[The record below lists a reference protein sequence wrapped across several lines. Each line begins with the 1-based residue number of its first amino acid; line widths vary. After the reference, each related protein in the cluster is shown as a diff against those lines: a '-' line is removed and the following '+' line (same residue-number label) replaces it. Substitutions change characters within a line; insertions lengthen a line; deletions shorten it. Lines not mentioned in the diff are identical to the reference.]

1 MAEPSHSATSSDP
14 QPARDSRQAGATRGQ
29 AVQRARWPLMAAVV
43 WLALVAAV
51 AWWLSGKII
60 GAHVKGIAMAAQ
72 HDATITAQIVDR
84 TFTEVSAI
92 TQMVAG
98 QGAVRDQLVRIPNVA
113 ALNLPPNSPI
123 SAVRQT
129 LMADPLLM
137 DINQYL
143 EGLADSMGYER
154 IHILT
159 MTGLGITSSNWR
171 DRATQI
177 GTSFGGIREFETSIQ
192 KSSGHVFMQGQ
203 LNGSPGFLFFNRVSD
218 GPMGLGMVVI
228 RKDSAQLLPQLPG
241 EQRALVV
248 DRNNVVISASEADFI
263 LRHVGPIPPEMLI
276 PKSGARQD
284 DVRPQD
290 LPIIEMMRPE
300 KVLDRD
306 HWILNGEPS
315 IVTRSPLADDTYRLI
330 TVRPIGPVTL
340 MQRWHAGV
348 AVLVA
353 LLGLA
358 LIWLTSKIARQIA
371 ARRAAEQ
378 RMSAEHTAFL
388 QGMIDRIPIP
398 VFYTGADQRLRGCNL
413 AYTEAMGCNASAI
426 IGKTLAEIPGAG
438 MAEQHALLQSSQLQ
452 LARPGGQLHH
462 DAVFTFADGQA
473 HTTLFAVSAFAGTGG
488 PNEAPAG
495 MVGTIVDVS
504 TLTEVQREL
513 RLAKEVAEEATQT
526 KSMFLAN
533 MSHEIRTPMNAII
546 GLSHL
551 ALKTELSPRQQD
563 YVSKIHKAGLSLLG
577 LINDILDF
585 SKIEA
590 GKLDLETVDF
600 HLDREFESASAMV
613 ANKTAEKGI
622 ELVFDIPQD
631 VPQFL
636 RGDPL
641 RLRQVLTNLLSN
653 AVKFTEA
660 GHITVAVR
668 VAQALEQRVQLRIE
682 VTDSGIG
689 MTPAQQA
696 RLFSAFTQ
704 ADGSVTRKYGGTG
717 LGLAITRSLVQMMG
731 GEVDI
736 QSTPGVGSTFGFNV
750 WFEHGQ
756 PVVAGHVVPPAL
768 NNARALVVDDNETA
782 RHILAS
788 HLRALHLEVSEADS
802 GQAALDAVCAA
813 DATAPFDVVFLDW
826 KMPGLDGIE
835 TALQLQADS
844 SLSKVPRLVMA
855 TAFGQEEAR
864 ANAETA
870 GIEAFLV
877 KPVSPSTLMDTLVEL
892 FSGPKAQTI
901 DLSLKE
907 ATVNLT
913 GLRLLLVEDNEIN
926 QQIALEL
933 LRGAGAEVDLADN
946 GQAAVDMANAAPA
959 DTYDAVLMDLQ
970 MPIMGGLQAT
980 ENILANPRHEGL
992 PIIAMTANAMT
1003 EERAGC
1009 LRVGMVD
1016 HVAKPLDP
1024 EHMMRT
1030 VLKWSRR
1037 KPSPATV
1044 TPAMP
1049 SETTMSSPITSSI
1062 SATALPVTSDI
1073 DLPSGLRR
1081 VGGNQDL
1088 HVRLLSKF
1096 VDHHAHAGQEV
1107 RDALAQ
1113 GDTATAERAAHTVRG
1128 VAGNVGLN
1136 GVAAAAQALEGALHN
1151 GADTATLLP
1160 ALEAAIAHAVQ
1171 VLKMEFPATV
1181 LTTADLTEA
1190 APPTIRDADFEQHLE
1205 QLTTLLRD
1213 SDSAA
1218 IDFVA
1223 AHQASLRSGLPS
1235 ERFHALQQALDQ
1247 YDFELAL
1254 EEALTAAA

>member
-1 MAEPSHSATSSDP
+1 MAEPSHSATLVP
-14 QPARDSRQAGATRGQ
+14 PEPARTSPGAP
-29 AVQRARWPLMAAVV
+29 ASPAQRSQRTRWPLMAAVV
-43 WLALVAAV
+43 WLAMVATV
-51 AWWLSGKII
+51 AWWLSGQII
-60 GAHVKGIAMAAQ
+60 GAHVKGLAVAAQ

-98 QGAVRDQLVRIPNVA
+98 QGAIRDQLVRYPNIA
-113 ALNLPPNSPI
+113 ALKLPPGVPTAS
-123 SAVRQT
+123 VRQK
-129 LMADPLLM
+129 LLADPQLM

-143 EGLADSMGYER
+143 EGLSGSMSYER
-154 IHILT
+154 IHVMT
-159 MTGLGITSSNWR
+159 MTGLSIASSNWR
-171 DRATQI
+171 DRATQV
-177 GTSFGGIREFETSIQ
+177 GTSFGTTPEFESNIH
-192 KSSGHVFMQGQ
+192 KSSGHVFTQGQ
-203 LNGSPGFLFFNRVSD
+203 FNGSPGFLFFNRVTD
-218 GPMGLGMVVI
+218 GPMGLGVVVI
-228 RKDSAQLLPQLPG
+228 RKESSELLPQLPG
-241 EQRALVV
+241 EQQALVV
-248 DRNNVVISASEADFI
+248 DRNNVVVSASVADFI
-263 LRHVGPIPPEMLI
+263 LRHVGPIPPEMLVPQAGERPDAI
-276 PKSGARQD
+276 
-284 DVRPQD
+284 RPQD
-290 LPIIEMMRPE
+290 MPIIEMTRPE

-306 HWILNGEPS
+306 HWVLNGVPS
-315 IVTRSPLADDTYRLI
+315 IVTRVPLADDTYRLI

-340 MQRWHAGV
+340 MQRWHTGV
-348 AVLVA
+348 AVVVGF
-353 LLGLA
+353 LGLI
-358 LIWLTSKIARQIA
+358 LIWLSSKIVRQIA
-371 ARRAAEQ
+371 ARRQTEQ
-378 RMSAEHTAFL
+378 RMNAEHTTFL

-398 VFYTGADQRLRGCNL
+398 VFYTGADQRLRGCNQ
-413 AYTEAMGCNASAI
+413 AYTEAMGCDAASI
-426 IGKTLAEIPGAG
+426 IGKTLAQIPGAG
-438 MAEQHALLQSSQLQ
+438 MAEQHALLQADQLQ
-452 LARPGGQLHH
+452 LARPGGQVQQE
-462 DAVFTFADGQA
+462 AVFTFADGKP

-551 ALKTELSPRQQD
+551 ALKTDLTPRQQD

-613 ANKTAEKGI
+613 ANKAADKGI

-631 VPQFL
+631 VPQSL

-660 GHITVAVR
+660 GHITVTVR
-668 VAQALEQRVQLRIE
+668 VAQALEHRVQLRIE
-682 VTDSGIG
+682 VSDSGIG

-731 GEVDI
+731 GDIDI

-756 PVVAGHVVPPAL
+756 PVLASHVVPPAL
-768 NNARALVVDDNETA
+768 NHARALVVDDNESA
-782 RHILAS
+782 RLILAS
-788 HLRALHLEVSEADS
+788 HLRALHLNVSEADS
-802 GQAALDAVCAA
+802 GQKALDAVRHA
-813 DATAPFDVVFLDW
+813 DADTPFDVVFLDW
-826 KMPGLDGIE
+826 RMPGLDGIE

-844 SLSKVPRLVMA
+844 TLTKVPRLVMA

-892 FSGPKAQTI
+892 FSGPKAESI

-907 ATVNLT
+907 AQVNLT
-913 GLRLLLVEDNEIN
+913 GLHLLLVEDNEIN

-933 LRGAGAEVDLADN
+933 LRGAGAKVDLADN
-946 GQAAVDMANAAPA
+946 GQAAVDLANAAPA

-980 ENILANPRHEGL
+980 QIILANPRHQGL

-1037 KPSPATV
+1037 KPSTSAAVVTTPPSAASAANVPSAAAT
-1044 TPAMP
+1044 
-1049 SETTMSSPITSSI
+1049 
-1062 SATALPVTSDI
+1062 LPVTAEI

-1081 VGGNQDL
+1081 VGGNQAL
-1088 HVRLLSKF
+1088 HERLLAKF
-1096 VDHHAHAGQEV
+1096 IDHHAHAGQEI
-1107 RDALAQ
+1107 RHALAR
-1113 GDTATAERAAHTVRG
+1113 GDIATAERAAHTVRG

-1136 GVAAAAQALEGALHN
+1136 GVAVTAQALETALRE
-1151 GADTATLLP
+1151 GADTLTPQL
-1160 ALEAAIAHAVQ
+1160 ALDAAIAHAVQ
-1171 VLKMEFPATV
+1171 ALKRERPASPM
-1181 LTTADLTEA
+1181 EA
-1190 APPTIRDADFEQHLE
+1190 ALPETRDADFDHHLK

-1218 IDFVA
+1218 IDFMQ
-1223 AHQASLRSGLPS
+1223 AHQASLRSGLPQ
-1235 ERFHALQQALDQ
+1235 ERFQALQHALEQ

>member
-1 MAEPSHSATSSDP
+1 
-14 QPARDSRQAGATRGQ
+14 
-29 AVQRARWPLMAAVV
+29 LAAVL
-43 WLALVAAV
+43 WLALVATV

-60 GAHVKGIAMAAQ
+60 GTHVKGLAVAAQ
-72 HDATITAQIVDR
+72 SDATVTAQIVDR
-84 TFTEVSAI
+84 TFTEVSSI

-98 QGAVRDQLVRIPNVA
+98 QGAIRDQLVRFPNIA
-113 ALNLPPNSPI
+113 ALKLPPG
-123 SAVRQT
+123 SAVGSVRQK
-129 LMADPLLM
+129 LMAAPQLM

-143 EGLADSMGYER
+143 EGLADNMGYER
-154 IHILT
+154 IHVLT
-159 MTGLGITSSNWR
+159 MTGLTIASSNWR

-177 GTSFGGIREFETSIQ
+177 GTSFGELREFQTNVAH
-192 KSSGHVFMQGQ
+192 SSGKLFMQGQ
-203 LNGSPGFLFFNRVSD
+203 LNGAPGFLFFNRVSD
-218 GPMGLGMVVI
+218 GPMALGLVVI
-228 RKDSAQLLPQLPG
+228 RKESAQLLPQLPG
-241 EQRALVV
+241 EQQALVV
-248 DRNNVVISASEADFI
+248 DRKNVVISSSVADYI
-263 LRHVGPIPPEMLI
+263 LRHVGPIPPEMLLPQPGERPDSI
-276 PKSGARQD
+276 
-284 DVRPQD
+284 RPQD
-290 LPIIEMMRPE
+290 LPIIDMTRPE

-306 HWILNGEPS
+306 HWILNGVPS
-315 IVTRSPLADDTYRLI
+315 IVTRVPLADDSYRLI

-348 AVLVA
+348 AAVVG

-371 ARRAAEQ
+371 ARRQAEQ
-378 RMSAEHTAFL
+378 HLSAEHTAFL

-398 VFYTGADQRLRGCNL
+398 VFYTGSDQRLRGCNL
-413 AYTEAMGCNASAI
+413 AYTEAMGCDADTI
-426 IGKTLAEIPGAG
+426 LGKTLAELPGAG
-438 MAEQHALLQSSQLQ
+438 MAEQHALLQTGQLQ
-452 LARPGGQLHH
+452 LARPGGQVHH
-462 DAVFTFADGQA
+462 EAVFTFADGQP

-504 TLTEVQREL
+504 TLTKVQHEL

-551 ALKTELSPRQQD
+551 ALKTELTPRQQD

-600 HLDREFESASAMV
+600 HLDRELESASAMV

-660 GHITVAVR
+660 GHITVTVR
-668 VAQALEQRVQLRIE
+668 APQAMEQRVQLRIE
-682 VTDSGIG
+682 VADSGIG

-731 GEVDI
+731 GEIDI

-750 WFEHGQ
+750 WFERGQ
-756 PVVAGHVVPPAL
+756 PMDQRQVVPPAL
-768 NNARALVVDDNETA
+768 NHARALVVDDNESA
-782 RHILAS
+782 RLILAS

-802 GQAALDAVCAA
+802 GQKALDAVRSA
-813 DATAPFDVVFLDW
+813 DSSKPFDVVFLDW

-844 SLSKVPRLVMA
+844 TLSKVPRLVMA

-864 ANAETA
+864 ANAEAA

-892 FSGPKAQTI
+892 FSGPKADVV
-901 DLSLKE
+901 DLSDKD
-907 ATVNLT
+907 AGVNLT
-913 GLRLLLVEDNEIN
+913 GLQLLLVEDNEIN
-926 QQIALEL
+926 QQIATEL
-933 LRGAGAEVDLADN
+933 LRGAGAEVALAEN
-946 GQAAVDMANAAPA
+946 GQAAVDQVRAAPA
-959 DTYDAVLMDLQ
+959 DRFDAVLMDLQ
-970 MPIMGGLQAT
+970 MPIMGGLEAT
-980 ENILANPRHEGL
+980 QQILAEARNQGL

-1024 EHMMRT
+1024 EHMLRT

-1037 KPSPATV
+1037 KPTPGKPATPA
-1044 TPAMP
+1044 TPSTAFTQSAPLMP
-1049 SETTMSSPITSSI
+1049 ATPLPSLTT
-1062 SATALPVTSDI
+1062 LPVTTEI
-1073 DLPSGLRR
+1073 DLPSGLHR
-1081 VGGNQDL
+1081 VGGNQAL
-1088 HVRLLSKF
+1088 HQQLLLKF
-1096 VDHHAHAGQEV
+1096 INHHAYAAEEV
-1107 RDALAQ
+1107 RDALGR
-1113 GDTATAERAAHTVRG
+1113 GDNSSAERAAHTVRG

-1136 GVAAAAQALEGALHN
+1136 GVAAAAQALETALRTGADTTLLQPALAAAISRAVLALQPLLPTAPPEAAA
-1151 GADTATLLP
+1151 ADTATP
-1160 ALEAAIAHAVQ
+1160 AVH
-1171 VLKMEFPATV
+1171 T
-1181 LTTADLTEA
+1181 
-1190 APPTIRDADFEQHLE
+1190 RDANFEQHLH

-1218 IDFVA
+1218 VDFMA
-1223 AHQASLRSGLPS
+1223 EHQASLRSGLPS
-1235 ERFHALQQALDQ
+1235 ERFQALQRALEQ
-1247 YDFELAL
+1247 FDFELAL